1 VLAFTEALGLRKD
14 RARGRRHP
22 GAIGEV
28 RLLRGERPAGYAGS
42 LQDLPR
48 LIHGRD
54 ATIDGME
61 EPVLSKERIQ
71 RLMEAAGEQLTGD
84 WVLVGG
90 ALAALW
96 FAADRVTVDVDLIS
110 LPDRPERR
118 YELMDFALA
127 QGLPLEA
134 VNSAADFFLRRIPG
148 WVDDLEILHAGARAR
163 IFRPTPTLFLIL
175 KCGRMSE
182 ADLSDCLGLLA
193 LAQRTGMSMDRARV
207 LAHLAGLPVPE
218 SEDALTR
225 RETLREAL
233 AVDPR

>member
-1 VLAFTEALGLRKD
+1 MGLD
-14 RARGRRHP
+14 
-22 GAIGEV
+22 AIIE
-28 RLLRGERPAGYAGS
+28 
-42 LQDLPR
+42 
-48 LIHGRD
+48 
-54 ATIDGME
+54 GMK
-61 EPVLSKERIQ
+61 EPVLSMERIQ
-71 RLMEAAGEQLTGD
+71 RLVEAAGEQLTGD

-148 WVDDLEILHAGARAR
+148 WVDDLELLHAGEHAR
-163 IFRPTPTLFLIL
+163 IFRPTPALFLIL

-182 ADLSDCLGLLA
+182 ADLGDCLGLLA
-193 LAQRTGMSMDRARV
+193 LVQRTGMPMDRARV
-207 LAHLAGLPVPE
+207 LAHLAGLPPSE
-218 SEDALTR
+218 SENATTR

-233 AVDPR
+233 AIEPR

>member
-1 VLAFTEALGLRKD
+1 MV
-14 RARGRRHP
+14 
-22 GAIGEV
+22 
-28 RLLRGERPAGYAGS
+28 
-42 LQDLPR
+42 
-48 LIHGRD
+48 
-54 ATIDGME
+54 
-61 EPVLSKERIQ
+61 EPVLSKERIL
-71 RLMEAAGEQLTGD
+71 RLVEAAGEQLTGD

-127 QGLPLEA
+127 QGLPLEV
-134 VNSAADFFLRRIPG
+134 VNSAADFFLRRVPG
-148 WVDDLEILHAGARAR
+148 WADELQLLHAGTRAR

-182 ADLSDCLGLLA
+182 ADLRDCLGLLA
-193 LAQRTGMSMDRARV
+193 LVQRAGLSVDRARV

-218 SEDALTR
+218 SDEAAKR
-225 RETLREAL
+225 RESLREAL
-233 AVDPR
+233 VVDRS